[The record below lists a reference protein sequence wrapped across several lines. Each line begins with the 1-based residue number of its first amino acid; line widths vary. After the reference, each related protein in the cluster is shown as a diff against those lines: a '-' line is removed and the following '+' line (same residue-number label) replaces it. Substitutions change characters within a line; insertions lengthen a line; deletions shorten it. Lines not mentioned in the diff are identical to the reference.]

1 MDKIDYGE
9 ILFLGACN
17 NHCYYCLGNEMPK
30 AKMVDNLS
38 TPYNELN
45 NLDLFLDRMKEHGSD
60 TIYLSS
66 VRTEPLLYKDID
78 NLCDYLIYK
87 GFKIGIRTNGLCNN
101 IYDILPKLD
110 AEISIS
116 INSLERSTNE
126 KICGNRVI
134 PDILNIIWK
143 ISELNKKCRISIVVN
158 RYNYKEIEHIISL
171 LSIYKCISYIQL
183 RKIYK
188 YNKVT
193 DNGFKEDIL
202 RFEEIKL
209 LIDNKYKRLPNFHES
224 IVYNFGFGIPVSF
237 WEDVFKKESIKTLN
251 YFSDGKITENNLLV
265 PSYEE

>member
-1 MDKIDYGE
+1 MDKYDYGE
-9 ILFLGACN
+9 ILFLGPCN

-30 AKMVDNLS
+30 AKMVDNMS

-45 NLDLFLDRMKEHGSD
+45 NLDLFLDMMKEHGSD

-78 NLCDYLIYK
+78 NLCDYLISK
-87 GFKIGIRTNGLCNN
+87 GFKIGIRTNGLCDNFYN
-101 IYDILPKLD
+101 ILPKLN

-116 INSLERSTNE
+116 INSLESNTNK
-126 KICGNRVI
+126 KICRNEHV
-134 PDILNIIWK
+134 PDILSILWR
-143 ISELNKKCRISIVVN
+143 ISELNKQCRISIVVN

-171 LSIYKCISYIQL
+171 LSIYKCVSYIQL
-183 RKIYK
+183 RKRYK
-188 YNKVT
+188 YNKVI
-193 DNGFKEDIL
+193 DNGLEEDRL
-202 RFEEIKL
+202 RFDEVKL
-209 LIDNKYKRLPNFHES
+209 LIDKKHKKLPNFHES
-224 IVYNFGFGIPVSF
+224 AVYDLGVHVSL